1 MRRKGQYY
9 GCEMESKIYR
19 EIVAE
24 KESRE
29 RLVRKLKGQ
38 PSLGDIKRDL
48 KKRGRFSSP

>member
-1 MRRKGQYY
+1 MRKKGQYY

-24 KESRE
+24 KEA
-29 RLVRKLKGQ
+29 LVRKLKGQ
-38 PSLGDIKRDL
+38 PSLGDIKRGM